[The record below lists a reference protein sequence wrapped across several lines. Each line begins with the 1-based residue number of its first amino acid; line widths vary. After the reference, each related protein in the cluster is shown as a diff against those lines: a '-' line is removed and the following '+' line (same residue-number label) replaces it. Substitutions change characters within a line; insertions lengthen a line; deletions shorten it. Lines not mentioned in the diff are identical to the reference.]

1 MTSLSAPPS
10 YLLERHR
17 DSMMA
22 SLNHRL
28 EVARASNNFQLIQ
41 LLQQEEQ
48 TLSQMFAPPSR
59 SLWQRCQSWLQALRQ
74 NHHQKS
80 ELEVSQVVL
89 NGDRW
94 WYAYDPGS
102 GQSVYASSDQE
113 LMLWVNE
120 HYQGH

>member
-1 MTSLSAPPS
+1 MTSLSAPTS
-10 YLLERHR
+10 HLLDRHR

-28 EVARASNNFQLIQ
+28 EVARATNNFQLIQ

-48 TLSQMFAPPSR
+48 TLSRMFAPPSR
-59 SLWQRCQSWLQALRQ
+59 SLWQRCQSWFKALRI
-74 NHHQKS
+74 NDPHKS

-94 WYAYDPGS
+94 WYAYDPRS

-120 HYQGH
+120 NYQGH

>member
-1 MTSLSAPPS
+1 MTSLSAPTS
-10 YLLERHR
+10 DLLDRHR

-28 EVARASNNFQLIQ
+28 EVARATNNSQLIQ
-41 LLQQEEQ
+41 ILQQEEQ
-48 TLSQMFAPPSR
+48 TLSQMFTPPSR
-59 SLWQRCQSWLQALRQ
+59 SFWQRCQSWLQALWPNDPHR
-74 NHHQKS
+74 S
-80 ELEVSQVVL
+80 ELEVAQVIL

-94 WYAYDPGS
+94 WYAYDPRS

-120 HYQGH
+120 HYHGH